1 MVDISRAHSDREGVC
16 RFLLF
21 FSSVQTVLARPRW
34 RAKRFRA
41 RRVGG
46 QLYHKKKPQAQ
57 PLLTWK
63 SWLKGPNRK
72 RVFPA
77 SKWESAVRPFPP
89 THNRERALRHTTVRH
104 HRNRPVCRADVAQFY
119 TSVVSRPLHP
129 TQGYSFCLLQAS
141 RGGHGVQ
148 CSPSGRI
155 GARATVWAQE
165 LERYL

>member
-104 HRNRPVCRADVAQFY
+104 HRNRPVCRADAAQFY
-119 TSVVSRPLHP
+119 TIYANECQSA
-129 TQGYSFCLLQAS
+129 GF
-141 RGGHGVQ
+141 
-148 CSPSGRI
+148 
-155 GARATVWAQE
+155 RAC
-165 LERYL
+165 